1 LFAVLGRQA
10 VSRVKLFA
18 EEQIKVM
25 HRQRELAIGVGDLL
39 VQGGCFQP
47 TGGPFETDVQGN
59 ILIGITQGAQQTPN
73 FLRSLARI
81 ADDGQSR
88 GHWGASGGD
97 ALEQEALELPAI
109 FRPLRVNTTSAPVQC
124 RTRLAEKGSSGGG
137 AWTAGFGLQY

>member
-1 LFAVLGRQA
+1 LFVVLGRQA

-18 EEQIKVM
+18 EQQIEVVDC
-25 HRQRELAIGVGDLL
+25 QREPAIGVGDLFA
-39 VQGGCFQP
+39 QGGCFQP

-59 ILIGITQGAQQTPN
+59 ILIGIIQGTQQTPD

-109 FRPLRVNTTSAPVQC
+109 FRPHRVNSTSAPVQS
-124 RTRLAEKGSSGGG
+124 RARLAEMGSSRGG